1 MKDKFKQTSIFSTFK
16 RKLDNIKWRRGS
28 REEPVL
34 LGIKSTRTNCEVSD
48 DFEYIDSRRKD
59 SDIYCSVN
67 SLYCSTQRE
76 TLQETSQVPKK
87 NKLSRKK
94 KKENEIEIFERK
106 FLSPLSS
113 QVSSTRI
120 LITHGSETPVSVSPA
135 PVMSSVRGPASSGSS
150 VAHVRVLRTSS
161 KDSDCDSGAY
171 SRSSSPEPIYERLD
185 RSCEKLDEKFTLQ
198 SPNLVL
204 SVIKENYKAK
214 VNSNLLLSC
223 LNEAGKSSIF
233 CSLDSLNQF
242 TTQPRHFKKNPA
254 LRKLW
259 SDPPI
264 SSDVTVGSHS
274 GLSNGFTCSK
284 SETDLNKISDVNESF
299 KLIQRSHKNHQKKH
313 ISVTKEHPSI
323 KICDCQVTVNGQHI
337 CNLII

>member
-59 SDIYCSVN
+59 SDIYCSVT

-76 TLQETSQVPKK
+76 TLQETSQVPSKH
-87 NKLSRKK
+87 KLSRKK

-106 FLSPLSS
+106 FLAPLSS

-120 LITHGSETPVSVSPA
+120 VISHGSEA
-135 PVMSSVRGPASSGSS
+135 PVMSSDRGTASSSVSS
-150 VAHVRVLRTSS
+150 AAHVRVLRTSS

-185 RSCEKLDEKFTLQ
+185 RSCEKLNEKFPLQ

-233 CSLDSLNQF
+233 SSLDSLNQL

-254 LRKLW
+254 LRKLS

-264 SSDVTVGSHS
+264 SSNVTVGSHS

-284 SETDLNKISDVNESF
+284 SETDLNKISDNNESF
-299 KLIQRSHKNHQKKH
+299 KSIQRSHKNHRKNH
-313 ISVTKEHPSI
+313 ISITTESPSI

>member
-94 KKENEIEIFERK
+94 KKGILNVEFISRPLIPSCLSEFFSTENEIEIFERK

-120 LITHGSETPVSVSPA
+120 LITHGSESPVSVSPA

-161 KDSDCDSGAY
+161 KVS
-171 SRSSSPEPIYERLD
+171 
-185 RSCEKLDEKFTLQ
+185 Q
-198 SPNLVL
+198 S
-204 SVIKENYKAK
+204 
-214 VNSNLLLSC
+214 
-223 LNEAGKSSIF
+223 
-233 CSLDSLNQF
+233 
-242 TTQPRHFKKNPA
+242 
-254 LRKLW
+254 
-259 SDPPI
+259 
-264 SSDVTVGSHS
+264 
-274 GLSNGFTCSK
+274 
-284 SETDLNKISDVNESF
+284 
-299 KLIQRSHKNHQKKH
+299 
-313 ISVTKEHPSI
+313 
-323 KICDCQVTVNGQHI
+323 
-337 CNLII
+337 